1 MNCKPYMEK
10 VKALN
15 LKNMKE
21 ALVNDSGDQR
31 EMDNIWNTL
40 RHMACMGFISSGTW
54 KKFYEQCAG
63 WYIAPG
69 EDCVRDSNGASREGT
84 IVWEYTSGAVYKA

>member
-1 MNCKPYMEK
+1 MKN

-21 ALVNDSGDQR
+21 ALINDSGDQK
-31 EMDNIWNTL
+31 ELDKIWDSF
-40 RHMACMGFISSGTW
+40 RHMACMGFISPGTW
-54 KKFYEQCAG
+54 KKFYDQCAD

-69 EDCVRDSNGASREGT
+69 EDCVRDSNGTNREGS
-84 IVWEYTSGAVYKA
+84 IVWVYTADATYKA

>member
-1 MNCKPYMEK
+1 MKN

-21 ALVNDSGDQR
+21 ALINESGDNK
-31 EMDNIWNTL
+31 ELDKIWETF
-40 RHMACMGFISSGTW
+40 RHMTCMGFISPGTW
-54 KKFYEQCAG
+54 KKFCQQCSG

-69 EDCVRDSNGASREGT
+69 EDCVRDSNVANRECS
-84 IVWEYTSGAVYKA
+84 IVWEYTPYATYKA